1 MSFTCPRCNATS
13 HHPKDVAQGYC
24 VRCHEFTGSLAA
36 VRAEDAEI
44 QARLDRVDA
53 ALAKRV
59 GDHIQRDAELRQY
72 LKQWLDC
79 YSTDIFPEPDLK
91 KAATVL
97 KDNGLTIDSLSAHMG
112 RHILTH
118 VIERLAN
125 PPEPD

>member
-13 HHPKDVAQGYC
+13 HHLPQDGYC

-44 QARLDRVDA
+44 SARIDRVDIT
-53 ALAKRV
+53 LAKRV
-59 GDHIQRDAELRQY
+59 GEMIERDAKLKVWLNEWLRMY
-72 LKQWLDC
+72 N
-79 YSTDIFPEPDLK
+79 TDIFPEPDLK

-112 RHILTH
+112 RHILTR